1 MAQVLSRK
9 VQTIKIYNRV
19 AARNTNPDLLREKVL
34 KEVQAKIG
42 MSAGGASTYF
52 ANIRNGTW
60 SVVLTPVKAV
70 KAVKP
75 VKSVVKPVK
84 VKTALTVVK

>member
-9 VQTIKIYNRV
+9 VQSIKIYNRV
-19 AARNTNPDLLREKVL
+19 SARNTNPDQLRSKVL
-34 KEVQAKIG
+34 KELQAKIG
-42 MSAGGASTYF
+42 MTAGAASTYF
-52 ANIRNGTW
+52 ANIKNGTW
-60 SVVLTPVKAV
+60 SVVLTPV